1 MDDFHLRWK
10 DYKRRRNQLLF
21 VFVGY
26 VPIMLAFGILSEK
39 LLQTDKP
46 VYVFGIFWLLLYGV
60 ALVRYQIFPCPRC
73 GKWFFA
79 SWLYHN
85 IFARRCIHC
94 KLPLYSPKS

>member
-39 LLQTDKP
+39 LLQTE
-46 VYVFGIFWLLLYGV
+46 GN
-60 ALVRYQIFPCPRC
+60 ALPSPMTIIAATVVT
-73 GKWFFA
+73 
-79 SWLYHN
+79 
-85 IFARRCIHC
+85 
-94 KLPLYSPKS
+94 PLRAAF